1 MKKVFITG
9 ISGTGKTAIAEA
21 LKKRGINAI
30 DMDMYD
36 LCCWMNKLDGK
47 RVDYEAKLDKTF
59 IDSHIW
65 VCDIELLKK
74 MLDTEDVVVM
84 LGHPENTEEILPL
97 FDKFILLQCKPET
110 FLKRILERKDNDF
123 GKDETAQQHLL
134 DTYEKFEKEMLN
146 KGAISINVDI
156 LLDEVVNNIV
166 SEIQ

>member
-1 MKKVFITG
+1 MKNIFITG
-9 ISGTGKTAIAEA
+9 ISGTGKTVIAEI
-21 LKKRGINAI
+21 LKEKGFNAF
-30 DMDMYD
+30 DMDMYN
-36 LCCWMNKLDGK
+36 LCCWINKLDGK
-47 RVDYEAKLDKTF
+47 KVDYEVKLNKAF

-65 VCDIELLKK
+65 VCDIEKLKN
-74 MLDTEDVVVM
+74 MLNTEGKVIM
-84 LGHPENTEEILPL
+84 LGHPENIDEILPL

-146 KGAISINVDI
+146 NGAISVNVDI
-156 LLDEVVNNIV
+156 PLEEVVNNIV